1 MANYIGGIPDI
12 ANKAESAARMLELFA
27 GREGVF
33 AQQTGSGAYVPVRP
47 ERDLTIEDI
56 VAHLEG
62 ARSYAIYPVMKD
74 NTCRFICFDVDL
86 GREEAETAGP
96 RLPELQKQLLP
107 TLRAISSSL
116 SALGVGSASTLFE
129 DTGGRGF
136 HIWLFFESP
145 ISAGL
150 ALKLGRA
157 LLDRAGVQC
166 EVFPKQ
172 GSVSPDR
179 YGNPIKLPLGVHRRY
194 GRRSHFVTLGEEAVP
209 ALPDPLAT
217 LAAARA
223 IGLPQVNAIARD
235 LGVLGRPQAAVTQER
250 ALLPARVRTAE
261 NHGQLFTRC
270 IAMSRIRERLA
281 RGENVGRDCLFALG
295 ATLAH
300 IEGGETYLHE
310 LLRPWPRYDRS
321 ITSRQFQSLQRSQVR
336 PPSCRW
342 LVEHE
347 ACDGY
352 CDEEIAQAA
361 EITGAKVPSPIRFA
375 TWRDE
380 TEVDSLLQKQDV
392 SYERIYARA
401 NLYRAW
407 QQVLQHIREEDVVND
422 AHEFHSFQANLDCNI
437 ECLRQELIDGQYRPQ
452 AYRIVRVPKAK
463 GAEGFEFREK
473 VLLHPRDHVVVQA
486 ILNIIGPTFE
496 ADFSNASLGRRLELR
511 EGAGPHVF
519 RPWQTDWQRNKHRIL
534 SFQHHPLGHH
544 YLRADITKFFDR
556 IDHTRLLGKLAE
568 KLSAEPRIVE
578 LARLFLANAY
588 LDDDGS
594 ERPVG
599 SRDVGIPQG
608 PAFSA
613 FLANVYLDSV
623 DKRMEKRCVDY
634 VRYVDDIA
642 FVARSRDEALELKG
656 ALSGYLGE
664 LGLNVHPTK
673 TSPPTPV
680 SDAAG
685 LYDLLGEIKYGAA
698 GLLSRPTVWEQQP
711 MPELWDLAEDLKGIE
726 QFDTHRLD
734 EMGKHLRLYLDL
746 RRELTGGENDETAV
760 RLAQRAIEA
769 CALRPRDL
777 LTCVQI
783 ILSRFGTSAESIKT
797 EILEKISHDYGR
809 NVLAQALGWP
819 QQGVDQGAASEVLRE
834 LSRHADSYLVRG
846 FACASL
852 RLLRRPISETD
863 LTGFVAR
870 EASPFVKARAIA
882 STRYSH
888 PQAATVAVSAAFGDG
903 DLHVCGSAAEVALD
917 SRDPAL
923 IGNLVSAWAR
933 KPQDRLLLPQV
944 VQAAI
949 QAANSDS
956 IMVLEINLADRPPD
970 LVRSLFRLSLGLMP
984 DVFQR
989 RPDGQV
995 GFLALAS
1002 VQAGITDEALA
1013 TILARELQMLLP
1025 PQGDVQAIDAAAV
1038 RSERER
1044 LSDTLRVATG
1054 DRLVPR
1060 FFSDY
1065 DGQRPIRELSGHVKY
1080 YIAARRASG
1089 TVAIV
1094 ECVTMEVVA
1103 ESAAVDSMA
1112 KWAQVLNSAREANL
1126 CATFDSWEDD
1136 QGRWTAYEVPSS
1148 WRTLAEALSDGRTY
1162 TLDEVLAIT
1171 DAAFSKLST
1180 LRQLG
1185 APDPSVSPFGVI
1197 VGPGNEIRLTSLLGG
1212 LPAPRYVSH
1221 AGGVVEDSS
1230 KTNMSNFAGLLSFEL
1245 LTNSCPARE
1254 LENLQP
1260 DWEEKR
1266 PRLSDSGKL
1275 EPYPQHYAWILDRL
1289 TRPKPDQR
1297 YRGHAPFAEDCR
1309 HFRRFR
1315 KHCEE
1320 NLANR
1325 EPAEVHTLETLDVL
1339 SLRIARELTAR
1350 LAEGQSLHVIALGML
1365 HAVCDRLRRA
1375 QQAASKKGIRWE
1387 PRWLRSAESLGTP
1400 WKLRRWAHVSARL
1413 CLELASGVV
1422 SEKAALA
1429 PWSGWTLPAGE
1440 AALIAL
1446 IPLRIEAVALLRGAL
1461 GAAKS
1466 WDDFS
1471 NLTESERSIARKLW
1485 AIAATPSEIV
1495 EVARAGG
1502 SRRPAVEIQR
1512 QRWDVSTWADTAD
1525 VLSELAE
1532 KQDPSVVESQRLPAL
1547 IAAAGLLLGD
1557 ISLTA
1562 PNSNSTVENPRA
1574 DPNAGRR
1581 KTPIAWARLL
1591 AAASEAEEL
1600 LYRILTGYE
1609 TCDDEQEKQAI
1620 TAITACLSGL
1630 RSVQV
1635 GRRCH
1640 AVVAERFK
1648 PVGASLK
1655 IRRRHSRAVM
1665 PIHPDS
1671 LLRFPRQHL
1680 ESFRGEPVSF
1690 DVLDGQGG
1698 RPTTAC
1704 LVPSDLRDWTVF
1716 AHPISRWWRAT
1727 CQIVR
1732 RRIVWFMLAW
1742 LVLLGLIIWGG
1753 ATGRAWLSWVLAGP
1767 EGLLSS
1773 VLASPIWEW
1782 CKSQQ
1787 EERNRPPRR

>member
-1 MANYIGGIPDI
+1 M
-12 ANKAESAARMLELFA
+12 
-27 GREGVF
+27 
-33 AQQTGSGAYVPVRP
+33 PVRP

-62 ARSYAIYPVMKD
+62 ARSYAVYPVLKD
-74 NTCRFICFDVDL
+74 NTCRFICLDVDL
-86 GREEAETAGP
+86 GREEAETAGG
-96 RLPELQKQLLP
+96 RLPELQKQLVP

-116 SALGVGSASTLFE
+116 SALGVESAITLFE

-145 ISAGL
+145 IRAGL

-157 LLDRAGVQC
+157 VLDRAGVQC
-166 EVFPKQ
+166 EIFPKQ
-172 GSVSPDR
+172 GSVSPDG
-179 YGNPIKLPLGVHRRY
+179 YGNPIKLPLGIHRRY
-194 GRRSHFVTLGEEAVP
+194 GRRSQFVTIAEGTAS
-209 ALPDPLAT
+209 ALPDSLAT
-217 LAAARA
+217 LAAARVLR
-223 IGLPQVNAIARD
+223 LPQVNAIARD
-235 LGVLGRPQAAVTQER
+235 LGVLEPPQAAVTQEH

-261 NHGQLFTRC
+261 DHGQVFTRC

-281 RGENVGRDCLFALG
+281 RGENVGHDGLFALG

-300 IEGGETYLHE
+300 IDGGETYLHE
-310 LLRPWPRYDRS
+310 LLQAWRRYNRS
-321 ITSRQFQSLQRSQVR
+321 ITSRQFQCLQRSRVG

-342 LVEHE
+342 LVGHDV
-347 ACDGY
+347 CDGY
-352 CDEEIAQAA
+352 CDEGIAQAA
-361 EITGAKVPSPIRFA
+361 ELTGGKGPSPIRFA

-380 TEVDSLLQKQDV
+380 TEVDSLLQEQDV

-401 NLYRAW
+401 NLYGAW
-407 QQVLQHIREEDVVND
+407 RQVLRHIREEDVVND
-422 AHEFHSFQANLDCNI
+422 VHEFRSFQVNLDCNI
-437 ECLRQELIDGQYRPQ
+437 ECLRQELVDRQYRPQ
-452 AYRIVRVPKAK
+452 PYRIVHVPKAK
-463 GAEGFEFREK
+463 GAGGFEFREK

-486 ILNIIGPTFE
+486 ILNIIGPAFE
-496 ADFSNASLGRRLELR
+496 AEFSNASLGRRLELR

-519 RPWQTDWQRNKHRIL
+519 RPWQIDWQRNKHRIL
-534 SFQHHPLGHH
+534 SFQYHPLGYH
-544 YLRADITKFFDR
+544 YLRADITKFFDG

-568 KLSAEPRIVE
+568 KLSAEARIVD
-578 LARLFLANAY
+578 LARLFLANTY
-588 LDDDGS
+588 VDDDGS

-599 SRDVGIPQG
+599 SRGVGIPQG

-642 FVARSRDEALELKG
+642 FVARSRDEALEIKG

-664 LGLNVHPTK
+664 LRLNLHPTK

-711 MPELWDLAEDLKGIE
+711 MRELWDMAEDLKGIE

-734 EMGKHLRLYLDL
+734 GMGKHLRLYLDW
-746 RRELTGGENDETAV
+746 RRELTRGEDDETAV
-760 RLAQRAIEA
+760 RLAQKAIEV

-777 LTCVQI
+777 LTCVQSV
-783 ILSRFGTSAESIKT
+783 LSRFGTSAESVKT
-797 EILEKISHDYGR
+797 EVLEKMPHDYGR
-809 NVLAQALGWP
+809 IVLAQVLGRP
-819 QQGVDQGAASEVLRE
+819 QEGVDQDAASEVLRE
-834 LSRHADSYLVRG
+834 LSTRADSYLVRG
-846 FACASL
+846 VACASL
-852 RLLRRPISETD
+852 RLLGGPVSKTD
-863 LTGFVAR
+863 LTGFLAR
-870 EASPFVKARAIA
+870 EASPFVRARAIA
-882 STRYSH
+882 SMRYSDL
-888 PQAATVAVSAAFGDG
+888 QAAAVALSAAFVDG

-917 SRDPAL
+917 TGDPAL
-923 IGNLVSAWAR
+923 IGNLVSAWAH

-956 IMVLEINLADRPPD
+956 IAVLEVNLADRPPD
-970 LVRSLFRLSLGLMP
+970 LVRSLFRLSLGSIS
-984 DVFQR
+984 DVFER

-995 GFLALAS
+995 GFLALGF
-1002 VQAGITDEALA
+1002 VQAGITEQALA
-1013 TILARELQMLLP
+1013 SILARELQMLLP

-1038 RSERER
+1038 ASERRR
-1044 LSDTLRVATG
+1044 LDNTLTVATG
-1054 DRLVPR
+1054 PRLVPR
-1060 FFSDY
+1060 FLSDY

-1080 YIAARRASG
+1080 YIATHRASE
-1089 TVAIV
+1089 TAAIL
-1094 ECVTMEVVA
+1094 ECVPVELVT
-1103 ESAAVDSMA
+1103 ESAAVDSMT
-1112 KWAQVLNSAREANL
+1112 KWTQVLSSAREADL
-1126 CATFDSWEDD
+1126 CAAFDSWEDD

-1148 WRTLAEALSDGRTY
+1148 WRTLAEALRGGRTY
-1162 TLDEVLAIT
+1162 ALDEVLAIT

-1197 VGPGNEIRLTSLLGG
+1197 VGPGNEIRLISLLGG

-1221 AGGVVEDSS
+1221 AGGIVEDSS
-1230 KTNMSNFAGLLSFEL
+1230 KTNISNFAGLLSFEL

-1266 PRLSDSGKL
+1266 PRLSDSDKL
-1275 EPYPQHYAWILDRL
+1275 EPYPQHYVWILDRL
-1289 TRPKPDQR
+1289 TRPQPDQR

-1320 NLANR
+1320 KLANR
-1325 EPAEVHTLETLDVL
+1325 DPAEVHTLETLDVL
-1339 SLRIARELTAR
+1339 SRRIARELAMR
-1350 LAEGQSLHVIALGML
+1350 LAEGQSLHVIALGTL

-1375 QQAASKKGIRWE
+1375 QQAASKKGIRWG
-1387 PRWLRSAESLGTP
+1387 PRWLRNSGSLGTP
-1400 WKLRRWAHVSARL
+1400 WTLRRWAHISARL

-1422 SEKAALA
+1422 SERAALA
-1429 PWSGWTLPAGE
+1429 PWSEWTLPARE

-1446 IPLRIEAVALLRGAL
+1446 ISLRVEAVALLRGAL
-1461 GAAKS
+1461 GAARS
-1466 WDDFS
+1466 WRDS
-1471 NLTESERSIARKLW
+1471 ENLTEYQRSVARKLW
-1485 AIAATPSEIV
+1485 DIAATPSEIV

-1502 SRRPAVEIQR
+1502 NKRSAVEMQR
-1512 QRWDVSTWADTAD
+1512 LRWDVSTWAETAD

-1547 IAAAGLLLGD
+1547 VAAAGLLLGH

-1562 PNSNSTVENPRA
+1562 PNCNITVGNPRA
-1574 DPNAGRR
+1574 NPNAGRR
-1581 KTPIAWARLL
+1581 GTPIEWARLL
-1591 AAASEAEEL
+1591 AAASEADEL
-1600 LYRILTGYE
+1600 LYRILAGYE
-1609 TCDDEQEKQAI
+1609 ACDDEQEKQAI

-1635 GRRCH
+1635 GHRCH

-1655 IRRRHSRAVM
+1655 IRHRFSWAVM
-1665 PIHPDS
+1665 LIHPDS

-1690 DVLDGQGG
+1690 DVLDGQEG
-1698 RPTTAC
+1698 RSTIAC
-1704 LVPSDLRDWTVF
+1704 LVPSDLREWTAF